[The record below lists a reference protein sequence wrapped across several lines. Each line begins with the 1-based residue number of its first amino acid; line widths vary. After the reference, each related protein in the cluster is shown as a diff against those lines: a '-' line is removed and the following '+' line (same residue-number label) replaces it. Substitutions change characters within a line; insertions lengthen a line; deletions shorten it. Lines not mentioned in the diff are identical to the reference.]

1 MSEEDNLYNTRHSLA
16 HLLAIAV
23 SEKYPGAKL
32 AIGTPI
38 SEGFYYDFD
47 LEGADLSENHL
58 PEIEKRVK
66 ELIKENKD
74 FLHSE
79 VSVQK
84 AREMFSNQPY
94 KLEIIDEIA
103 EAGEEEIS
111 IYTFGEYTEPCRG
124 GHVGNSSE
132 IDSEAFQLTAVAG
145 AYWRGDE
152 NNKMLTRV
160 YGLAFESKKELE
172 EYIENKK
179 EAEKRDHRLL
189 GQKLELFMFDDEV
202 GQGLPLW
209 LPKGAFVRH
218 KIMEYAFNTY
228 LERGYQPVA
237 SPHIA
242 SEKLWSHSGH
252 LDFYGDSMYDSFG
265 IENEQYRLKP
275 MNCPF
280 HVKMYNIRPRS
291 YRELPMRLTEMGTVY
306 RYERSGTLHGL
317 TRVRGFTQ
325 DDAHIICTFDQLY
338 GEIVEVLKLTLE
350 VLKTFGFHNFEM
362 NLSVRDPNQK
372 EKYIGEDSGW
382 KHAEEILKKALE
394 EAGFEDY
401 NLDEGEAVFY
411 GPKIDIKVSDSLE
424 RKWQTSTIQVDFNL
438 PGRFKMEYI
447 DKDGQRRTPFMLH
460 RALLG
465 SLERFM
471 GVYIEHCGGNFPLW
485 LAPLQVKMLPIG
497 ESHQEYAREAEKKLR
512 ENGLR
517 VEIDQSDNKLNKK
530 VMQAKQER
538 VPYFAV
544 IGDSEVSENKIK
556 LESRDE
562 GDIGKFDA
570 EELIIYLKQKEQN
583 KE

>member
-1 MSEEDNLYNTRHSLA
+1 MSPEDTLYNIRHSLA

-32 AIGTPI
+32 AIGTPTD
-38 SEGFYYDFD
+38 EGFYYDFD
-47 LEGADLSENHL
+47 LGGAELSDKHL
-58 PEIEKRVK
+58 PEIQDRIK
-66 ELIKENKD
+66 ELIKQNKD
-74 FLHSE
+74 FAYSE
-79 VSVQK
+79 ISPDE
-84 AREMFSNQPY
+84 AREKFKNQPY
-94 KLEIIDEIA
+94 KLEIIDEISQTNDK
-103 EAGEEEIS
+103 IS
-111 IYTFGEYTEPCRG
+111 IYTFSEYAEPCRG
-124 GHVGNSSE
+124 GHVKNSSE
-132 IDSEAFQLTAVAG
+132 INPESFKLQSVAG

-152 NNKMLTRV
+152 NNKMLTRI
-160 YGLAFESKKELE
+160 YGLAFSSAQKLE

-179 EAEKRDHRLL
+179 EAEKRDHRFL

-209 LPKGAFVRH
+209 LPKGAFIRH

-237 SPHIA
+237 TPHIA

-252 LDFYGDSMYDSFG
+252 LSFYGDDMYNSFG
-265 IENEQYRLKP
+265 IEDEQYRLKP
-275 MNCPF
+275 MNCPL
-280 HVKMYNIRPRS
+280 HAKMYNIRPRS
-291 YRELPMRLTEMGTVY
+291 YKELPFRMTEMGTVY

-317 TRVRGFTQ
+317 TRARGFTQ
-325 DDAHIICTFDQLY
+325 DDAHIICTPEQLY

-350 VLKTFGFHNFEM
+350 ILKTFNFHDFEM
-362 NLSVRDPNQK
+362 NLSVRDSSEK

-382 KHAEEILKKALE
+382 QHAEENLKKALQE
-394 EAGFEDY
+394 VGYEDF

-411 GPKIDIKVSDSLE
+411 GPKIDIKVSDSLN

-438 PGRFKMEYI
+438 PGRFEMEYV
-447 DKDGQRRTPFMLH
+447 DQDGERKTPFMIH

-485 LAPLQVKMLPIG
+485 LSPLQVKVLPIG
-497 ESHQEYAREAEKKLR
+497 KDHKEFARKTEKQLR
-512 ENGLR
+512 ESGIR
-517 VEIDQSDNKLNKK
+517 SEMDESDNKLNKK

-538 VPYFAV
+538 IPYFAV
-544 IGDSEVSENKIK
+544 IGDEEISERKIK
-556 LESRDE
+556 LESRDNE
-562 GDIGKFDA
+562 DVGKFTP
-570 EELIIYLKQKEQN
+570 EELIQKLKKEDKN